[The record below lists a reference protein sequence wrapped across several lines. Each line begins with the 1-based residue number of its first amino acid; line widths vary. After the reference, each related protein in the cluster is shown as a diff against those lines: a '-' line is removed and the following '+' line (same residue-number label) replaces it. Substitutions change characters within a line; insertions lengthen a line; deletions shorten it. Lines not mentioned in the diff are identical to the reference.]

1 MVFQN
6 PILNV
11 HSAHRAVLELYSAPH
26 TNVPISK
33 TYLKTRIKLST
44 KILISYFERFQVKSE
59 IRNTKGTSRMEG
71 LNNLIG
77 CS

>member
-33 TYLKTRIKLST
+33 TYLKTRIKLSRE
-44 KILISYFERFQVKSE
+44 ILISYFERFQVKS
-59 IRNTKGTSRMEG
+59 
-71 LNNLIG
+71 
-77 CS
+77 